1 MSSPPSFPIVL
12 PVSAAA
18 RRLGVCAKT
27 IRRWDAEDRSV
38 VFVLECVEFKWR
50 KWENMIEGIASIVL
64 TAVASSTQMSTP
76 RGTSLRFNNPVP
88 LLGGQGPSVQV
99 CPNCNQR
106 YCCDCL
112 QYHWSHRELPGCL
125 FPEDAERTYD
135 RSLEYFIKVWSEK
148 LGMI

>member
-1 MSSPPSFPIVL
+1 MSSPPSLPIVL

-38 VFVLECVEFKWR
+38 VFVLECVEFKWCE
-50 KWENMIEGIASIVL
+50 WENMIEGIASIVL

-88 LLGGQGPSVQV
+88 LLGGQGPSVQD
-99 CPNCNQR
+99 CPNHNQR
-106 YCCDCL
+106 CTMRQLGFNVAEHPWYSEH
-112 QYHWSHRELPGCL
+112 HWSEHRWIE
-125 FPEDAERTYD
+125 
-135 RSLEYFIKVWSEK
+135 
-148 LGMI
+148 